1 MSNEPINRLETDK
14 TLAQREKRKEI
25 IKKFNTINCDS
36 DQDVQEFLKYLRES
50 TDEDEQESDSSTE

>member
-25 IKKFNTINCDS
+25 IKKFNSINCES
-36 DQDVQEFLKYLRES
+36 DKDVMDFLKYLRDQN
-50 TDEDEQESDSSTE
+50 DEDQESDSSTD